1 MASEFAHTTAH
12 VKIVR
17 QSDAMPRGHLKDL
30 VLAVTVEGCPLDTPG
45 LARPIE
51 YRLMALMA
59 DNQLTAFMIT
69 REAYYE

>member
-1 MASEFAHTTAH
+1 MT
-12 VKIVR
+12 
-17 QSDAMPRGHLKDL
+17 RGHFEDF
-30 VLAVTVEGCPLDTPG
+30 VLAVAVEGCPLDTPS